1 MTESGFLSWFALS
14 SADWQAIWLTLKLCF
29 FTTLILLIIAT
40 PLAWWLSRER
50 TTARVI
56 VQAVVALP
64 LVLPPTVLGFYLLIT
79 LGPRGFVGG
88 TLEGMGFTH
97 LAFSFEGILLAS
109 VLYSMPFAVQPLLE
123 SFNNLGRRPV
133 EVAASLGAGA
143 IDRFLT
149 VILPLC
155 KGGFIVA
162 ATLSF
167 AHTIG
172 EFGVIVMLGGS
183 IPGET
188 KVLSVLIYD
197 HAETMNY
204 AAAHKLSAL
213 LLAFSFVVLFVVY
226 SINRRFH
233 VVKV

>member
-1 MTESGFLSWFALS
+1 MIESFFSLST
-14 SADWQAIWLTLKLCF
+14 ADWQAIEVTLRLCF
-29 FTTLILLIIAT
+29 FTTLILLVIAT

-50 TTARVI
+50 STARVI
-56 VQAVVALP
+56 VQAIVALP
-64 LVLPPTVLGFYLLIT
+64 LVLPPTVLGFYLLMT
-79 LGPRGFVGG
+79 LGPRGVVGG
-88 TLEGMGFTH
+88 TLESMGLSH

-133 EVAASLGAGA
+133 DVAASLGAGV
-143 IDRFLT
+143 IDRFFT
-149 VILPLC
+149 VILPMC
-155 KGGFIVA
+155 KGGFVVA

-167 AHTIG
+167 AHTVG

-197 HAETMNY
+197 HAESMNY
-204 AAAHKLSAL
+204 AAAHKLSAML
-213 LLAFSFVVLFVVY
+213 LVFSFLVLFVVY

>member
-1 MTESGFLSWFALS
+1 MADSLFTLSP
-14 SADWQAIWLTLKLCF
+14 ADWQAIAVTLKLCF
-29 FTTLILLIIAT
+29 FTTLILLVIAT

-56 VQAVVALP
+56 VQAIVALP
-64 LVLPPTVLGFYLLIT
+64 LVLPPTVLGFYLLMT
-79 LGPRGFVGG
+79 LGPRGIVGG
-88 TLEGMGFTH
+88 TLESMGLNH

-133 EVAASLGAGA
+133 DVAASLGAGV
-143 IDRFLT
+143 IDRFFT
-149 VILPLC
+149 VILPMC

-167 AHTIG
+167 AHTVG

-197 HAETMNY
+197 HAESMNY

-213 LLAFSFVVLFVVY
+213 LLVFSFVVLFVVY

>member
-1 MTESGFLSWFALS
+1 MAESFFSLSA
-14 SADWQAIWLTLKLCF
+14 ADWQAIEVTLRLCL
-29 FTTLILLIIAT
+29 FTTLILLVIAT

-50 TTARVI
+50 STARVI
-56 VQAVVALP
+56 VQAIVALP
-64 LVLPPTVLGFYLLIT
+64 LVLPPTVLGFYLLMT
-79 LGPRGFVGG
+79 LGPRGVVGG
-88 TLEGMGFTH
+88 TLESMGLTH

-133 EVAASLGAGA
+133 DVSASLGAGV
-143 IDRFLT
+143 IDRFFT
-149 VILPLC
+149 VILPMC
-155 KGGFIVA
+155 KGGFVVA

-167 AHTIG
+167 AHTVG

-197 HAETMNY
+197 HAESMNY
-204 AAAHKLSAL
+204 AAAHKLSAML
-213 LLAFSFVVLFVVY
+213 LVFSFLVLFVVY